1 MKYELTFLLQDEA
14 ETKTI
19 KDLFTL
25 LSVKLVKED
34 TWGKKTLAYPIAKSR
49 SALFFHWIIETDKKK
64 VLELK
69 KRLNY
74 NEKLVRYLLLAIEEK

>member
-19 KDLFTL
+19 KELFTL

-34 TWGKKTLAYPIAKSR
+34 SWGKKMLAYPIAKSR
-49 SALFFHWIIETDKKK
+49 TALFFHWIIETDKKK

-74 NEKLVRYLLLAIEEK
+74 NEKLIRYLLLAVPEK

>member
-1 MKYELTFLLQDEA
+1 MKYELTFLLHDEA

-19 KDLFTL
+19 KELLAL

-34 TWGKKTLAYPIAKSR
+34 SWGKKTLAYPIAKSR
-49 SALFFHWIIETDKKK
+49 SALFFHWIIETDKKN

-74 NEKLVRYLLLAIEEK
+74 NEKLVRYLLLAVEE

>member
-1 MKYELTFLLQDEA
+1 MKYELTFLLHDEA

-19 KDLFTL
+19 KDILTL

-49 SALFFHWIIETDKKK
+49 SALFFHWIVETDKKK
-64 VLELK
+64 VMELK

-74 NEKLVRYLLLAIEEK
+74 SEKLVRYLLLAVEE

>member
-14 ETKTI
+14 ETKII
-19 KDLFTL
+19 KELL
-25 LSVKLVKED
+25 QSLSVQIVKED
-34 TWGKKTLAYPIAKSR
+34 SWGKKTLAYPIAKKR
-49 SALFFHWIIETDKKK
+49 TALFFHWLIETEKKN

-74 NEKLVRYLLLAIEEK
+74 NENLNRYLLLAVEE

>member
-19 KDLFTL
+19 KELLAL

-34 TWGKKTLAYPIAKSR
+34 SWGKKTLAYPIAKSR
-49 SALFFHWIIETDKKK
+49 SALFFHWIIETDKKN

-74 NEKLVRYLLLAIEEK
+74 NEKLVRYLLLAVEE